1 MSAHT
6 LHIRTESPE
15 LLIEFELP
23 PGTHAK
29 IGASPKAEITLP
41 LTGIPPFSCTIGRF
55 HDGRLY
61 LADLDGTISRR
72 IDLPDVLSIPP
83 YYFRL
88 FHPVEPDPEQIEPVA
103 PSKAQSRSAIAS
115 SISALFRK
123 RERGAAPEK

>member
-23 PGTHAK
+23 PGTHAT

-41 LTGIPPFSCTIGRF
+41 LAGIPPLSCTIGRF

-61 LADLDGTISRR
+61 LANLDGTISRR
-72 IDLPDVLSIPP
+72 VDLPDVLSIPP

-88 FHPVEPDPEQIEPVA
+88 FHPVEPEGEVVEPVA
-103 PSKAQSRSAIAS
+103 PSKAQTRSAIAD
-115 SISALFRK
+115 SIRALFQR
-123 RERGAAPEK
+123 REEPAPPEK

>member
-23 PGTHAK
+23 PGTHAS

-41 LTGIPPFSCTIGRF
+41 LTGIPPFSCMIGRF

-72 IDLPDVLSIPP
+72 VDLPDVLSIPP

-88 FHPVEPDPEQIEPVA
+88 FHPVEPDPEQNEPVA

-115 SISALFRK
+115 SIRALFRK
-123 RERGAAPEK
+123 RGEDAPPEK